1 MKIGIWHSI
10 SPKVHN
16 SYPIAPRRQKVRTK
30 FGAMKT
36 RIIWLRFQ
44 TAFFVCILYRYLPF
58 GV

>member
-36 RIIWLRFQ
+36 RII
-44 TAFFVCILYRYLPF
+44 
-58 GV
+58 